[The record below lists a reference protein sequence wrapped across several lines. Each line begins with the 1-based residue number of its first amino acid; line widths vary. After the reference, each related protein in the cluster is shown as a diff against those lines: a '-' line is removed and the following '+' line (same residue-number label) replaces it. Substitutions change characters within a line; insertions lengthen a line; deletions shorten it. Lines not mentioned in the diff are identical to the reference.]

1 MNASYKICQRCVMD
15 TSAKE
20 IIFYDD
26 GRCSF
31 CKNYDDNISQEIHTD
46 LPKNFLEDF
55 AKKIKKDGINK
66 EYDCIIGISG
76 GVDSSYV
83 AYLTKKLGLRP
94 LAIHLDN
101 GWNSELA
108 VSNIEKLCDQLDIDL
123 DTKVLNW
130 TEFKDIQKS
139 FMYSS
144 ISNIE
149 IPTDHAIW
157 AAMIKTAAKF
167 NIKYIISGSNAS
179 TESIMPESWLYTS
192 KDSKIIRSI
201 HKKFGTKPL
210 KNYSYLST
218 FDYFDKLVLRGIKWV
233 PILNY
238 IDFNKAKAKQFL
250 IDEYDWKDY
259 GGKHFESVFT
269 RFFHSYY
276 LYDKFGYDLRRAYCS
291 AEICSG
297 QLSRQDAINELEAP
311 PAPASLIQDDIDYVK
326 KKLGFNDKEFE
337 KIIINKNLDY
347 TSYPNNEWLWSRFSK
362 FVTYF
367 RKKITEIH

>member
-1 MNASYKICQRCVMD
+1 MNASYKICKRCVMD

-250 IDEYDWKDY
+250 IDEYDWTDY

-297 QLSRQDAINELEAP
+297 QLSRKDAIDELDAP
-311 PAPASLIQDDIDYVK
+311 PASASLIKNDIDYVK

-337 KIIINKNLDY
+337 KIIINKNLDH

>member
-1 MNASYKICQRCVMD
+1 MNASYKICKRSVMD

-276 LYDKFGYDLRRAYCS
+276 LYDKFGYDLPLRQNHPQAFLKNDDVAVYRPFRTNEA
-291 AEICSG
+291 
-297 QLSRQDAINELEAP
+297 LSILE
-311 PAPASLIQDDIDYVK
+311 
-326 KKLGFNDKEFE
+326 KLHVPDG
-337 KIIINKNLDY
+337 
-347 TSYPNNEWLWSRFSK
+347 
-362 FVTYF
+362 
-367 RKKITEIH
+367 